1 LRRSADEPLLI
12 ENARLGEAA
21 SVRAQQRARVDADP
35 FAPRL
40 AQQVDG
46 AVPFTAELWRIGK
59 DKPHLKTQAD
69 VQRIVDDLAPGGD
82 LKATLWWVESSE
94 TLRKNR
100 RPDPPFT
107 TSTMQQAAAR
117 SLRFPPGLTMKLAQ
131 QLYEGV
137 PLGEAG
143 TVGLITYMRTDSTAV
158 APEAQTAA
166 REVVERFWGAGYLPA
181 RPPVY
186 HTKVKSAQEAHEAI
200 RPTDPQ
206 RTPKA
211 VRPFLDD
218 KLAALYELIWRRFIA
233 SQMADALYDVTTA
246 LIPTARGDRR
256 ESRPEGVPECE
267 RSESRSASGAGG
279 VDERANRL
287 PYLFRAV
294 GRLLVFDGFLR
305 VYEEGRDP
313 GEETEDGG
321 PLPPLHPGE
330 PLDLLELIPKQ
341 HWTQPPPRYTEASL
355 IKELEKRGI
364 GRPST
369 FAGMVDL
376 IQDRG
381 YVVKEQRFLK
391 PAPLGF
397 AVCDLLVGFFPDLFD
412 YGFTAQME
420 DTLDGIASGRAE
432 RLATLEAFWAGLEP
446 ALRKAGAEMPKV
458 QVETPPPTA
467 GQAGKTGKAKV
478 KAATPTGKTCP
489 QCGGV
494 LVQRKGKYGAFV
506 GCSNYPTCRYIE
518 KRTDKQKA
526 TDESK

>member
-1 LRRSADEPLLI
+1 
-12 ENARLGEAA
+12 
-21 SVRAQQRARVDADP
+21 
-35 FAPRL
+35 
-40 AQQVDG
+40 
-46 AVPFTAELWRIGK
+46 
-59 DKPHLKTQAD
+59 
-69 VQRIVDDLAPGGD
+69 
-82 LKATLWWVESSE
+82 
-94 TLRKNR
+94 
-100 RPDPPFT
+100 
-107 TSTMQQAAAR
+107 
-117 SLRFPPGLTMKLAQ
+117 
-131 QLYEGV
+131 
-137 PLGEAG
+137 
-143 TVGLITYMRTDSTAV
+143 
-158 APEAQTAA
+158 
-166 REVVERFWGAGYLPA
+166 
-181 RPPVY
+181 
-186 HTKVKSAQEAHEAI
+186 
-200 RPTDPQ
+200 
-206 RTPKA
+206 
-211 VRPFLDD
+211 
-218 KLAALYELIWRRFIA
+218 
-233 SQMADALYDVTTA
+233 
-246 LIPTARGDRR
+246 
-256 ESRPEGVPECE
+256 
-267 RSESRSASGAGG
+267 
-279 VDERANRL
+279 
-287 PYLFRAV
+287 
-294 GRLLVFDGFLR
+294 

-397 AVCDLLVGFFPDLFD
+397 AVCDLLVGFFPRPVRLWL
-412 YGFTAQME
+412 YRP
-420 DTLDGIASGRAE
+420 DGGYVGRIASGRAE

-518 KRTDKQKA
+518 KRTDKQKS

>member
-1 LRRSADEPLLI
+1 
-12 ENARLGEAA
+12 
-21 SVRAQQRARVDADP
+21 
-35 FAPRL
+35 
-40 AQQVDG
+40 
-46 AVPFTAELWRIGK
+46 
-59 DKPHLKTQAD
+59 
-69 VQRIVDDLAPGGD
+69 
-82 LKATLWWVESSE
+82 
-94 TLRKNR
+94 
-100 RPDPPFT
+100 
-107 TSTMQQAAAR
+107 
-117 SLRFPPGLTMKLAQ
+117 
-131 QLYEGV
+131 
-137 PLGEAG
+137 
-143 TVGLITYMRTDSTAV
+143 
-158 APEAQTAA
+158 
-166 REVVERFWGAGYLPA
+166 
-181 RPPVY
+181 VY

-211 VRPFLDD
+211 VRSFLDD
-218 KLAALYELIWRRFIA
+218 RQAALYELIWRRFIA

-246 LIPTARGDRR
+246 LIPTAHEDQ
-256 ESRPEGVPECE
+256 S
-267 RSESRSASGAGG
+267 
-279 VDERANRL
+279 NRL

-294 GRLLVFDGFLR
+294 GRLLVFDGFLK

-313 GEETEDGG
+313 GEEESEAGG

-381 YVVKEQRFLK
+381 YVAREQRFLK
-391 PAPLGF
+391 PTPLGF

-420 DTLDGIASGRAE
+420 DTLDEIAGGRAE

-446 ALRKAGAEMPKV
+446 ALLKAGAEMPKV
-458 QVETPPPTA
+458 QVETPPAPA
-467 GQAGKTGKAKV
+467 RRAGKTG

-489 QCGGV
+489 QCGGA
-494 LVQRKGKYGAFV
+494 LVQRKGKYGPFV
-506 GCSNYPTCRYIE
+506 GCSNYPTCRYVE
-518 KRTDKQKA
+518 KTTSRPR
-526 TDESK
+526 S